1 MKNASADRSF
11 FTCAYNG
18 CNDSFNR
25 IGSPVILTS
34 LAMETVQPLE
44 ATFVIYFFA
53 FNCIIPFCLIF
64 RSKITVIN
72 LRDLTAIPIGYF
84 VLLYLLY
91 DLQQRITI
99 DKCFSRDSDNVVY
112 TNTYINFWFLFYS

>member
-11 FTCAYNG
+11 LLAHI
-18 CNDSFNR
+18 R
-25 IGSPVILTS
+25 AVMAALIVGSPVILTS

-53 FNCIIPFCLIF
+53 FICIIPFCLIF
-64 RSKITVIN
+64 RSKITIIN

-84 VLLYLLY
+84 VLLYLLF

-99 DKCFSRDSDNVVY
+99 DKCFSRGSDNVSY
-112 TNTYINFWFLFYS
+112 TNTYINFCFLFYS